1 MGFLIRLILT
11 SIVSF
16 IAMMSGMGSGNIIPG
31 VIIGFGA
38 WGLFIWWVASK
49 DGKKR
54 KQRERE
60 QLLEEYLRRQL
71 RK

>member
-1 MGFLIRLILT
+1 MGFLIRLFLT
-11 SIVSF
+11 GIVSF
-16 IAMMSGMGSGNIIPG
+16 IAIMSGMGSGNIIPG
-31 VIIGFGA
+31 AIIAFGA
-38 WGLFIWWVASK
+38 WGLLIWWVAAK
-49 DGKKR
+49 DSKKR

>member
-1 MGFLIRLILT
+1 MGFLIRLFLT
-11 SIVSF
+11 GIVSF

-31 VIIGFGA
+31 AIVAFGA

-49 DGKKR
+49 DSKKR
-54 KQRERE
+54 KHRERE